1 MSLSHISEALTQLVP
16 PEPSSGY
23 RRFHQMMTVL
33 DERHLLQ
40 NPDEIVELKA
50 LRMTTEETIAIP
62 NCGSYALTDWA
73 KKQLA
78 SLLGIQW
85 NRWFQLTTKE
95 EQADEINR
103 RLWRNSARMRL
114 RTSRTALTTNGKT
127 GVLRAIVTP
136 AYSPISDS
144 HLGNALKILL
154 WPLEQEPRILRF
166 EVTDRSVTFIMSIG
180 KPFRPGDD
188 KVVGDVW
195 GGLVVRNSDVG
206 YASLSVTLSLVR
218 LLCLNG
224 MTAPIPDA
232 LLLKRTHRGITEDG
246 LIEKLRFSVGDLPGK
261 ISRGAGIL
269 ADARQRAI
277 QDPEAEFVRLLQIAH
292 MPQKLLPELQAAYAL
307 EPEETLF
314 GISQAVTRASQKLSA
329 EERFELDRAAGTY
342 LQQNV
347 SAN

>member
-1 MSLSHISEALTQLVP
+1 MTLSHISETLTQVVP
-16 PEPSSGY
+16 PAPALNP
-23 RRFHQMMTVL
+23 RRFYQLMTVL

-40 NPDEIVELKA
+40 NPDEIVELKQ

-62 NCGSYALTDWA
+62 NCGTFALTDWA

-85 NRWFQLTTKE
+85 SRWFQSVDANEKAE
-95 EQADEINR
+95 EINR

-114 RTSRTALTTNGKT
+114 RTSRTSLTTNGKA

-166 EVTDRSVTFIMSIG
+166 EVTDRSVTFMMSIG

-188 KVVGDVW
+188 KVIGDVW
-195 GGLVVRNSDVG
+195 GGITVRNSDVG

-232 LLLKRTHRGITEDG
+232 ILLRRTHRGINEEA
-246 LIEKLRFSVGDLPGK
+246 LIDKLKFSVAELPGK
-261 ISRGAGIL
+261 ISQGASVL
-269 ADARQRAI
+269 ADARQRTV
-277 QDPEAEFVRLLQIAH
+277 QEPDEEFLRILQIAH
-292 MPQKLLPELQAAYAL
+292 MPQRLLPELQAAYSL
-307 EPEETLF
+307 EPEQTLF
-314 GISQAVTRASQKLSA
+314 GISQAVTRASQRLSP

-342 LQQNV
+342 LHQNI

>member
-1 MSLSHISEALTQLVP
+1 MTLSHISETLTQVIP
-16 PEPSSGY
+16 REPLSGP
-23 RRFHQMMTVL
+23 RRFHQLMSIL

-40 NPDEIVELKA
+40 NPDEIVELKE

-62 NCGSYALTDWA
+62 NCGAFALTDWA
-73 KKQLA
+73 KRQLA

-85 NRWFQLTTKE
+85 NKWFQSATKE

-103 RLWRNSARMRL
+103 RLWRNGARMRL
-114 RTSRTALTTNGKT
+114 RTSRTSLTPNGKT

-136 AYSPISDS
+136 SYSPISDS

-154 WPLEQEPRILRF
+154 WPLEQEPRILRCDI
-166 EVTDRSVTFIMSIG
+166 TDRSVTYMMSIG

-195 GGLVVRNSDVG
+195 GGLIVRNSDVG
-206 YASLSVTLSLVR
+206 YASLSIALSLVR

-232 LLLKRTHRGITEDG
+232 VLMRRTHRGITEEG
-246 LIEKLRFSVGDLPGK
+246 LLDKLKDSAAELPGR
-261 ISRGAGIL
+261 ISRGANVL
-269 ADARQRAI
+269 ADARQMTI
-277 QDPEAEFVRLLQIAH
+277 QDPESELLRILQIAH
-292 MPQKLLPELQAAYAL
+292 MPRKLLPELQAAYAL
-307 EPEETLF
+307 EPEQTPF
-314 GISQAVTRASQKLSA
+314 GISQAVTRASQKLSP

-342 LQQNV
+342 LQTV
-347 SAN
+347 SVN

>member
-1 MSLSHISEALTQLVP
+1 
-16 PEPSSGY
+16 
-23 RRFHQMMTVL
+23 MMTVL

-62 NCGSYALTDWA
+62 NCGSYGLTDWA

-85 NRWFQLTTKE
+85 NKWFQSTTKE

-114 RTSRTALTTNGKT
+114 RTSRTSLTANGKT

-154 WPLEQEPRILRF
+154 WPIEQEPRILRF
-166 EVTDRSVTFIMSIG
+166 EITDRSVTFMMSIG

-232 LLLKRTHRGITEDG
+232 VLLRRTHRGINEDE
-246 LIEKLRFSVGDLPGK
+246 LIDKLKISVSELPGK
-261 ISRGAGIL
+261 ISRGATIL
-269 ADARQRAI
+269 TDARHRTI
-277 QDPEAEFVRLLQIAH
+277 QEPEVEFLRILQIAH
-292 MPQKLLPELQAAYAL
+292 MPQKLLPELQAAYLL
-307 EPEETLF
+307 EPEQTLF
-314 GISQAVTRASQKLSA
+314 GISQAVTRASQKLSP

-342 LQQNV
+342 LHQNV